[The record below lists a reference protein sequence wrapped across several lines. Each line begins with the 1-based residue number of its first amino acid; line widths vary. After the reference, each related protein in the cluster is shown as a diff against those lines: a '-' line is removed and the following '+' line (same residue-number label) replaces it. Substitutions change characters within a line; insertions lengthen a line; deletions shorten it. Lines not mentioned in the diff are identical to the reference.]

1 MTFAPLAHSS
11 RSGMVRR
18 PLPRAHIPAGT
29 ARECDVTHAG
39 RPGMAEMIA
48 APAGE
53 PDIKK
58 KLLTGY
64 DSMGKTFKV

>member
-1 MTFAPLAHSS
+1 
-11 RSGMVRR
+11 
-18 PLPRAHIPAGT
+18 
-29 ARECDVTHAG
+29 
-39 RPGMAEMIA
+39 MAEMIA